1 VPLVLCHADDGVG
14 VLSFN
19 RPDRH
24 NALSDDMLAA
34 WREEL
39 ARLAADPSVR
49 AIVLRGEGPSFSSGR
64 DTAELGRRAAGESDF
79 DFVLREQRE
88 ALRLRNVAQPVI
100 AALQGWTLGGSFEL
114 ALHCDFRVAAT
125 DARVGFPEVQHGLV
139 PDVGGTQVLVALAG
153 PARAKRMIL
162 TGEPI
167 RATTALDW
175 GVVDEVV
182 TPEALDVRALEFA
195 AALAALPPTAV
206 TAGKRLVDASLD
218 AAVDAGLRRELR
230 AQTDLFS
237 RRLGGSEAMS
247 SPWVAPK
254 GGGSGSQ
261 SSDQV

>member
-1 VPLVLCHADDGVG
+1 VPLVLSHTEDGVG

-24 NALSDDMLAA
+24 NALNDEMLAA

-39 ARLAADPSVR
+39 GRVAADPLVR

-64 DTAELGRRAAGESDF
+64 DTAELGRRAAGETDF

-88 ALRLRNVAQPVI
+88 ALQLRNVAQPMI
-100 AALQGWTLGGSFEL
+100 AALRGWTLGGAFEL

-153 PARAKRMIL
+153 PARAKRLIL

-182 TPEALDVRALEFA
+182 APEDLDAHARDLA
-195 AALAALPPTAV
+195 AALATLPPAAV
-206 TAGKRLVDASLD
+206 TAAKRLVDAALD
-218 AAVDAGLRRELR
+218 DTVAASLRRELR
-230 AQTDLFS
+230 AQVDLFS
-237 RRLGGSEAMS
+237 SARGRGGSE
-247 SPWVAPK
+247 
-254 GGGSGSQ
+254 GE
-261 SSDQV
+261 